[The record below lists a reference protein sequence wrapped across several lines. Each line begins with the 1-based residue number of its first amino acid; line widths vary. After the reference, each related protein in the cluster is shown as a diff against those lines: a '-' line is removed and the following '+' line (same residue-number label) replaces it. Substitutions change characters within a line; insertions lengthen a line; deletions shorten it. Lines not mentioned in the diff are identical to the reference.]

1 MLKQPPKMKIG
12 ESFKPNPLGTMKQI
26 FQIALATAALLA
38 SFSSCSQKEM
48 DLLPE
53 SKTVTTHFTARSAET
68 RTVFGSKEDGA
79 YPVLWTTNKG
89 VRVVFTYYDYDK
101 DGNRIL
107 KTSPQDAAV
116 TVSNEGKEASFSA
129 QYTITE
135 TMEADYNYFAVSPTG
150 AYVAYSES
158 RGLNLDISDV
168 QTPLSTSVDEGAQ
181 VLVAKEGPVDEVQ
194 TNIEFE
200 FAHATAYA
208 KMTLKDLS
216 IPSTATV
223 SNYTVTAEDIAGR
236 WYYNDG
242 VMEKNSAK
250 NTITI
255 NPTNVENGVVWIALA
270 PVDLRGKTFKVTVN
284 TSAGPIEKEITFPE
298 SGNAGKFQS
307 GHVSPFTINMAG
319 LTPGEKEEY
328 TLVTDVADL
337 TLDSE
342 VIIAAADFNVALS
355 TTQNTNNRAGTA
367 VTKSSDGKK
376 IENPSDA
383 VQIFKIGNGNTGGT
397 YAFYYNDGDAVKYI
411 YAASSSS
418 NHLKTTTSRDDN
430 ASWNISIESGVAS
443 VIAAGNNSHNVLQYN
458 AGSETSPASLFSC
471 YGSASQKPV
480 AIYKKAGTGSGAIT
494 PATKL
499 ASIAITTLPTTTT
512 FTAGGTFVFD
522 GKVTATYENG
532 TTKDVTEKVTT
543 NGQSVIA
550 EAGENKVVT
559 VTYEEGGISK
569 TATYTVTVN
578 EASGKTV
585 KFDFSGITETATGGW
600 NGSHTIDPIT
610 ITATAANTNKAGQV
624 RFQNNGT
631 VTFTGATITR
641 IEIINNG
648 NYPGDFEANVGT
660 YTTSG
665 NNGVWTGSAEEV
677 VLTNNGNGT
686 RTTSIVVTYN

>member
-12 ESFKPNPLGTMKQI
+12 ESFKPNPLRTMKQF

-107 KTSPQDAAV
+107 KTSPKDATV

-135 TMEADYNYFAVSPTG
+135 TMEADFNYFAVSPAE
-150 AYVAYSES
+150 AYIGYSENN
-158 RGLNLDISDV
+158 GVNLDISDV
-168 QTPLSTSVDEGAQ
+168 QTPLSNSVDEGAQ
-181 VLVAKEGPVDEVQ
+181 VLVAKKGPVDEVQ

-208 KMTLKDLS
+208 KMTLKNLS
-216 IPSTATV
+216 IPETATV
-223 SNYTVTAEDIAGR
+223 TDYAITAEGIAGR
-236 WYYNDG
+236 WYFKDG
-242 VMEKNSAK
+242 TMSKNSVK

-307 GHVSPFTINMAG
+307 GHVSPFTVNMAG

-342 VIIAAADFNVALS
+342 VIIAAADYAVALS
-355 TTQNTNNRAGTA
+355 TTQNSNNRAETS
-367 VTKSSDGKK
+367 VTKSSDGKI

-383 VQIFKIGNGNTGGT
+383 VQIFKIGNGETGGT
-397 YAFYYNDGDAVKYI
+397 YAFYYNEGDAVKYI
-411 YAASSSS
+411 YAASSTG
-418 NHLKTTTSRDDN
+418 NQLKTTTTLNGN
-430 ASWNISIESGVAS
+430 ASWNISIESGATSIV
-443 VIAAGNNSHNVLQYN
+443 AAGTNTRNVLQYN
-458 AGSETSPASLFSC
+458 NDNKLFSC
-471 YGSASQKPV
+471 YGSANQKAV

-499 ASIAITTLPTTTT
+499 ASIAITTPPTTTS

-522 GKVTATYENG
+522 GVVTATYENG

-569 TATYTVTVN
+569 TATYTVTV
-578 EASGKTV
+578 
-585 KFDFSGITETATGGW
+585 TEPQVGAHSATF
-600 NGSHTIDPIT
+600 
-610 ITATAANTNKAGQV
+610 V
-624 RFQNNGT
+624 
-631 VTFTGATITR
+631 
-641 IEIINNG
+641 
-648 NYPGDFEANVGT
+648 PGDFAGQGVSGGGDNSAISATKDDVTFACTNGYCYKSEHVRCYKDSKITISAPSGQTIKSISFTFSGT
-660 YTTSG
+660 YTGGLEALYDNLNTASWE
-665 NNGVWTGSAEEV
+665 NTLSSQARLTEV
-677 VLTNNGNGT
+677 
-686 RTTSIVVTYN
+686 VVTYE

>member
-1 MLKQPPKMKIG
+1 
-12 ESFKPNPLGTMKQI
+12 MKQI
-26 FQIALATAALLA
+26 FQAALVIAAIAA
-38 SFSSCSQKEM
+38 SFTSCSQKEM

-53 SKTVTTHFTARSAET
+53 SKTVTTHFTAHSAET
-68 RTVFGSKEDGA
+68 RTVFGAKEDSG
-79 YPVLWTTNKG
+79 YPVLWTTNKD
-89 VRVVFTYYDYDK
+89 VKVVFCYTDLNTAGERVSNSSAK
-101 DGNRIL
+101 DA
-107 KTSPQDAAV
+107 TV
-116 TVSNEGKEASFSA
+116 TVSNEGKEASFSV

-135 TMEADYNYFAVSPTG
+135 TMEGEYNYFAVSPSN

-168 QTPLSTSVDEGAQ
+168 QTPLSNSVDEGAQ
-181 VLVAKEGPVDEVQ
+181 VLVAKEGPDDEVQ

-216 IPSTATV
+216 IPATATV
-223 SNYTVTAEDIAGR
+223 SNYTVSAEDIAGR
-236 WYYNDG
+236 WYYNNG
-242 VMEKNSAK
+242 AMEKNSAK

-284 TSAGPIEKEITFPE
+284 TSAGPIEKEITFPA

-307 GHVSPFTINMAG
+307 GHVSPFTVNMAG

-337 TLDSE
+337 TLYSE
-342 VIIAAADFNVALS
+342 VIIAAANYDFAIS
-355 TTQNTNNRAGTA
+355 TTQNTNNRAATA
-367 VTKSSDGKK
+367 VTKTSDGKK

-383 VQIFKIGNGNTGGT
+383 VQIFKIGNGDTGGT
-397 YAFYYNDGDAVKYI
+397 YAFYYNDGDAVNYI
-411 YAASSSS
+411 YAASSDK
-418 NHLKTTTSRDDN
+418 NYLRTTTTLNGD
-430 ASWNISIESGVAS
+430 ASWNISIESGVTS
-443 VIAAGNNSHNVLQYN
+443 IVAAGDNTNNILRYNNSNN
-458 AGSETSPASLFSC
+458 SNLFSC

-494 PATKL
+494 PASKL

-532 TTKDVTEKVTT
+532 TTKDVTGKVTT

-585 KFDFSGITETATGGW
+585 TFTPGIDTGGTTVTKDGITVSMTTMDNDSYYQVYANQSMTV
-600 NGSHTIDPIT
+600 SSDTYT
-610 ITATAANTNKAGQV
+610 ITGISFTCTAKGTSKYGPGNASANTGNYSYSEYTGNWSGSASS
-624 RFQNNGT
+624 
-631 VTFTGATITR
+631 VTISSTAQIRMTSLTITY
-641 IEIINNG
+641 E
-648 NYPGDFEANVGT
+648 
-660 YTTSG
+660 
-665 NNGVWTGSAEEV
+665 
-677 VLTNNGNGT
+677 
-686 RTTSIVVTYN
+686 

>member
-1 MLKQPPKMKIG
+1 MLKLPPKMIIG
-12 ESFKPNPLGTMKQI
+12 ESSKPNPLRTMKQI
-26 FQIALATAALLA
+26 FQAALVTAAIAA
-38 SFSSCSQKEM
+38 SFTSCSQKEM

-68 RTVFGSKEDGA
+68 RTVFGAKEDGG

-89 VRVVFTYYDYDK
+89 VRVVFCYTDLNTA
-101 DGNRIL
+101 GERIS
-107 KTSPQDAAV
+107 TSSPKEATV
-116 TVSNEGKEASFSA
+116 TVSNEGKEASFSV

-135 TMEADYNYFAVSPTG
+135 TMEGEYNYFAVSPSN
-150 AYVAYSES
+150 AYLAYSES
-158 RGLNLDISDV
+158 KGLNLDISDV
-168 QTPLSTSVDEGAQ
+168 QTPLSNSVDEGAQ

-216 IPSTATV
+216 IPATATV
-223 SNYTVTAEDIAGR
+223 SNYTVSAEDIAGR
-236 WYYNDG
+236 WYYNNG
-242 VMEKNSAK
+242 AMEKNSAK

-284 TSAGPIEKEITFPE
+284 TSAGPIEKEFTFPE

-307 GHVSPFTINMAG
+307 GHVSPFTVNMAG

-342 VIIAAADFNVALS
+342 IIIAAANYDFAIS
-355 TTQNTNNRAGTA
+355 TTQNGNNRAATA
-367 VTKSSDGKK
+367 VTKTSDGEK

-383 VQIFKIGNGNTGGT
+383 VQIFKIGNGNIGGT
-397 YAFYYNDGDAVKYI
+397 YAFYYNDGDVVKYI
-411 YAASSSS
+411 YAAGSGK
-418 NHLKTTTSRDDN
+418 NNYLRTETTLDDN
-430 ASWNISIESGVAS
+430 ASWSISIESGVAS
-443 VIAAGNNSHNVLQYN
+443 VVAAGSSTNNILRYNNSNN
-458 AGSETSPASLFSC
+458 SNLFSC

-494 PATKL
+494 PASKL

-532 TTKDVTEKVTT
+532 TTKDVTGKVTT

-550 EAGENKVVT
+550 VAGENKVVT

-569 TATYTVTVN
+569 TATYTVTV
-578 EASGKTV
+578 
-585 KFDFSGITETATGGW
+585 TE
-600 NGSHTIDPIT
+600 S
-610 ITATAANTNKAGQV
+610 QV
-624 RFQNNGT
+624 ETESVEFL
-631 VTFTGATITR
+631 
-641 IEIINNG
+641 
-648 NYPGDFEANVGT
+648 PSDFEGQG
-660 YTTSG
+660 TSG
-665 NNGVWTGSAEEV
+665 TGSAISATKDGV
-677 VLTNNGNGT
+677 TFACDKGYGTTQIRCYSGGNITISASDNKTIKSISFTFSGSSYT
-686 RTTSIVVTYN
+686 GGLETLYDNLSTTSWEKTLTAQARLTKVIVTYE

>member
-1 MLKQPPKMKIG
+1 
-12 ESFKPNPLGTMKQI
+12 MKQI
-26 FQIALATAALLA
+26 FQAALVTAAIAA
-38 SFSSCSQKEM
+38 SFTSCSQKEM

-68 RTVFGSKEDGA
+68 RTVFGAKEDGG

-89 VRVVFTYYDYDK
+89 VRVVFCYTDLNTA
-101 DGNRIL
+101 GERIS
-107 KTSPQDAAV
+107 TSSPKEATV
-116 TVSNEGKEASFSA
+116 TVSNEGKEASFSV

-135 TMEADYNYFAVSPTG
+135 TMEGEYNYFAVSPSN
-150 AYVAYSES
+150 AYLAYSES
-158 RGLNLDISDV
+158 KGLNLDISDV
-168 QTPLSTSVDEGAQ
+168 QTPLSNSVDEGAQ

-216 IPSTATV
+216 IPATATV
-223 SNYTVTAEDIAGR
+223 SNYTVSAEDIAGR
-236 WYYNDG
+236 WYYNNG
-242 VMEKNSAK
+242 AMEKNSAK

-284 TSAGPIEKEITFPE
+284 TSAGPIEKEFTFPE

-307 GHVSPFTINMAG
+307 GHVSPFTVNMAG

-342 VIIAAADFNVALS
+342 IIIAAANYDFAIS
-355 TTQNTNNRAGTA
+355 TTQNGNNRAATA
-367 VTKSSDGKK
+367 VTKTSDGEK

-383 VQIFKIGNGNTGGT
+383 VQIFKIGNGNIGGT
-397 YAFYYNDGDAVKYI
+397 YAFYYNDGDVVKYI
-411 YAASSSS
+411 YAAGSGK
-418 NHLKTTTSRDDN
+418 NNYLRTETTLDDN
-430 ASWNISIESGVAS
+430 ASWSISIESGVAS
-443 VIAAGNNSHNVLQYN
+443 VVAAGSSTNNILRYNNSNN
-458 AGSETSPASLFSC
+458 SNLFSC

-494 PATKL
+494 PASKL

-532 TTKDVTEKVTT
+532 TTKDVTGKVTT

-550 EAGENKVVT
+550 VAGENKVVT

-569 TATYTVTVN
+569 TATYTVTV
-578 EASGKTV
+578 
-585 KFDFSGITETATGGW
+585 TE
-600 NGSHTIDPIT
+600 S
-610 ITATAANTNKAGQV
+610 QV
-624 RFQNNGT
+624 ETESVEFL
-631 VTFTGATITR
+631 
-641 IEIINNG
+641 
-648 NYPGDFEANVGT
+648 PSDFEGQG
-660 YTTSG
+660 TSG
-665 NNGVWTGSAEEV
+665 TGSAISATKDGV
-677 VLTNNGNGT
+677 TFACDKGYGTTQIRCYSGGNITISASDNKTIKSISFTFSGSSYT
-686 RTTSIVVTYN
+686 GGLETLYDNLSTTSWEKTLTAQARLTKVIVTYE

>member
-12 ESFKPNPLGTMKQI
+12 ESFKPNPLRTMKQI

-107 KTSPQDAAV
+107 KTSPKDATV

-135 TMEADYNYFAVSPTG
+135 TMEADFNYFAVSPAE
-150 AYVAYSES
+150 AYIGYSENN
-158 RGLNLDISDV
+158 GVNLDISDV
-168 QTPLSTSVDEGAQ
+168 QTPLSNSVDEGAQ
-181 VLVAKEGPVDEVQ
+181 VLVAKKGPVDEVQ

-208 KMTLKDLS
+208 KMTLKNLS
-216 IPSTATV
+216 IPETATV
-223 SNYTVTAEDIAGR
+223 TDYAITAEGIAGR
-236 WYYNDG
+236 WYFKDG
-242 VMEKNSAK
+242 TMSKNSVK

-307 GHVSPFTINMAG
+307 GHVSPFTVNMAG

-342 VIIAAADFNVALS
+342 VIIAAADYAVALS
-355 TTQNTNNRAGTA
+355 TTQNSNNRAETA
-367 VTKSSDGKK
+367 VTKSSDGKI

-383 VQIFKIGNGNTGGT
+383 VQIFKIGNGETGGT
-397 YAFYYNDGDAVKYI
+397 YAFYYNEGDAVKYI
-411 YAASSSS
+411 YAASSSG
-418 NHLKTTTSRDDN
+418 NQLKTTTTLNGN
-430 ASWNISIESGVAS
+430 ASWNISIESGATSIV
-443 VIAAGNNSHNVLQYN
+443 AAGTNTRNVLQYN
-458 AGSETSPASLFSC
+458 NDNKLFSC
-471 YGSASQKPV
+471 YGSANQKAV

-499 ASIAITTLPTTTT
+499 ASIAITTPPTTTT

-522 GKVTATYENG
+522 GVVTATYENG
-532 TTKDVTEKVTT
+532 TSKNVTADVTT

-550 EAGENKVVT
+550 TAGENKEVT

-585 KFDFSGITETATGGW
+585 TFDFSGITETVTGGW

>member
-12 ESFKPNPLGTMKQI
+12 ESFKPNPLGTMKQF

-107 KTSPQDAAV
+107 KTSPKDATV

-135 TMEADYNYFAVSPTG
+135 TMEADFNYFAVSPAE
-150 AYVAYSES
+150 AYIGYSENN
-158 RGLNLDISDV
+158 GVNLDISDV
-168 QTPLSTSVDEGAQ
+168 QTPLSNSVDEGAQ

-216 IPSTATV
+216 IPETATV
-223 SNYTVTAEDIAGR
+223 TDYAITAEGIAGR
-236 WYYNDG
+236 WYFKDG
-242 VMEKNSAK
+242 TMSKNSVK

-307 GHVSPFTINMAG
+307 GHVSPFTVNMAG

-342 VIIAAADFNVALS
+342 VIIAAADYAVALS

-367 VTKSSDGKK
+367 VTKTSDGNK

-418 NHLKTTTSRDDN
+418 NHLKTTTKLDDN
-430 ASWNISIESGVAS
+430 ASWNISIESGVTS
-443 VIAAGNNSHNVLQYN
+443 VVAAGTLTHNVLRYN
-458 AGSETSPASLFSC
+458 SGTETTPQSLFSC
-471 YGSASQKPV
+471 YLSGQNAV

-499 ASIAITTLPTTTT
+499 ASIAITTPPTTTT

-522 GKVTATYENG
+522 GVVTATYENG
-532 TTKDVTEKVTT
+532 TSKNVTADVTT

-550 EAGENKVVT
+550 TAGENKEVT

-585 KFDFSGITETATGGW
+585 TFDFSGITETATGGW